1 MPSSLPRRSGSGP
14 KQWPAEG
21 PGDTGGPRPSVI
33 SATAGIRSPGPGCGT
48 RAAVSY
54 TAAMRRADRLFLL
67 VNALQGRRTALPAR
81 RLAETLGV
89 SLRTVYRDVAD
100 LQRSGVPIEGE
111 AGVGYLLR
119 KGSDIP
125 PLMFD
130 ADEIEALAVGVRF
143 ARAFAGTRLAAS
155 AQTALLKIE
164 AVLPEPLRQRS
175 ERTRIFAPEW
185 RGEQRGE
192 FGELLDRLNA
202 AIGAR
207 QVLRL
212 EYRDES
218 GATSEREIEPL
229 CIVFW
234 GGSWTLGGWCRLR
247 EDFRQFRLD
256 RIVRHVSGKEIFAD
270 DPSRGLEAFIRAA
283 SSVRR
288 PSGQCAAG

>member
-1 MPSSLPRRSGSGP
+1 
-14 KQWPAEG
+14 
-21 PGDTGGPRPSVI
+21 
-33 SATAGIRSPGPGCGT
+33 
-48 RAAVSY
+48 
-54 TAAMRRADRLFLL
+54 MRRADRLFLL

-100 LQRSGVPIEGE
+100 LQRSGIPIEGE

-130 ADEIEALAVGVRF
+130 SDEIEALVVGTRF

-175 ERTRIFAPEW
+175 EHTRIFAPEW
-185 RGEQRGE
+185 RGERKDT
-192 FGELLDRLNA
+192 FGALLDQLND
-202 AIGAR
+202 AINTR
-207 QVLRL
+207 QVLHL
-212 EYRDES
+212 DYCDEIGNASQRD
-218 GATSEREIEPL
+218 IEPL

-256 RIVRHVSGKEIFAD
+256 RIASRTVTGEIFAD
-270 DPSRGLEAFIRAA
+270 DPARGLEAFVRAA
-283 SSVRR
+283 SKVR
-288 PSGQCAAG
+288 SGRAS